1 VNKYLEPSALAL
13 VTVGLSLAVFM
24 NVLDGSI
31 ANVALPTIASNLGV
45 AASQGTWVITAYIT
59 ANAISVPLTGF
70 LAGRFG
76 QVRLFLISIL
86 LFTIAS
92 FLCGISPTLP
102 TIITARTLQGV
113 AAGPMVTLSLSIL
126 FYVYPPEKRTVAMSI
141 WSMVIVVAPIFGPL
155 LGGYITD
162 NFHWGWI
169 FFINIPIGVLALFLC
184 RRGLKGVETSTSKAP
199 VDRVGLGLMILTA
212 GCLQLMLDQGK
223 ELDWFQ
229 SPIII
234 TLGVVSLLSFLY
246 LIVWEKDEKY
256 PVLALELLKNR
267 NFSIG
272 LILCFFSFMCYMGSL
287 VLIPQVLRL
296 QYGYTAIIAGLVVAP
311 VGFFSILIAP
321 ILGKFGNRIDMRV
334 ALAISFLVFAISFYW
349 RAKSF
354 NPAMSVWDAAMPQ
367 LFQGIAVALFF
378 TPLNSLIYSE
388 ILVQQMPHAS
398 SLSNFVRLMSS
409 AVGTSLIMTIW
420 DRRQAI
426 QHTYLS
432 EHYSIWD
439 PNALAWLDQLKTL
452 HLSPQ
457 QIHVLT
463 NMEITR
469 QAYINGANEV
479 LYASGFIFLLLIV
492 LIWLAKRF

>member
-1 VNKYLEPSALAL
+1 MNKYLEPSALAL

-296 QYGYTAIIAGLVVAP
+296 QYGYL
-311 VGFFSILIAP
+311 
-321 ILGKFGNRIDMRV
+321 
-334 ALAISFLVFAISFYW
+334 
-349 RAKSF
+349 
-354 NPAMSVWDAAMPQ
+354 
-367 LFQGIAVALFF
+367 
-378 TPLNSLIYSE
+378 SLIH
-388 ILVQQMPHAS
+388 I
-398 SLSNFVRLMSS
+398 
-409 AVGTSLIMTIW
+409 
-420 DRRQAI
+420 
-426 QHTYLS
+426 
-432 EHYSIWD
+432 
-439 PNALAWLDQLKTL
+439 
-452 HLSPQ
+452 
-457 QIHVLT
+457 
-463 NMEITR
+463 
-469 QAYINGANEV
+469 
-479 LYASGFIFLLLIV
+479 
-492 LIWLAKRF
+492 